1 MSREYDF
8 FSRMD
13 RIAMALERQNE
24 LLEEANKLKR
34 AELEL
39 KFSTTELGKT
49 SEESKQIRQK

>member
-1 MSREYDF
+1 MSSEYDF

-39 KFSTTELGKT
+39 KLSTTE
-49 SEESKQIRQK
+49 

>member
-1 MSREYDF
+1 MSRDYDF

-39 KFSTTELGKT
+39 KLSTSELGKT
-49 SEESKQIRQK
+49 NEESKQIRQK

>member
-13 RIAMALERQNE
+13 RIAMTLERQNG

-39 KFSTTELGKT
+39 KLSTTELEKT
-49 SEESKQIRQK
+49 NEESKQIRQK

>member
-1 MSREYDF
+1 MSIEYDF

-24 LLEEANKLKR
+24 LLEEANKLKK

-39 KFSTTELGKT
+39 KLSTIELGKT
-49 SEESKQIRQK
+49 NEESKQIRQK

>member
-39 KFSTTELGKT
+39 KLSTSELGKT
-49 SEESKQIRQK
+49 NEESKRIRQK

>member
-1 MSREYDF
+1 MSRDYDF

-39 KFSTTELGKT
+39 KLSISELGKT
-49 SEESKQIRQK
+49 TEESKQIRQK

>member
-39 KFSTTELGKT
+39 KLSTTELGKT

>member
-1 MSREYDF
+1 MGREYDF

-39 KFSTTELGKT
+39 KLSISELGKT
-49 SEESKQIRQK
+49 NEESKQIRQK

>member
-34 AELEL
+34 AELEFKL
-39 KFSTTELGKT
+39 STTELEKT
-49 SEESKQIRQK
+49 NKESKQIRQK

>member
-1 MSREYDF
+1 MSIEYDF

-39 KFSTTELGKT
+39 KLSTIELGKT
-49 SEESKQIRQK
+49 NEESKQIRQK